1 MTKRPGIIGP
11 LLLIAIGLILLFIN
25 LGHIHLSIWV
35 ILWRFWPVILILI
48 GLDIIARQIEER
60 TYYNLCV
67 LIGVVIIIGVIALA
81 WTESASHPPTDR
93 DLKNDMKGKLLIGK
107 DLNNVDFEDKDLKGA
122 LLIGAN
128 MNDANLIN
136 ADLRYA
142 FLIGANMNEA
152 NFHDANLEGAIM
164 IGANL
169 NGANFT
175 DANLKYSILTGSN
188 MDGVNLCGADM
199 RGAIKFGVE
208 TSSTMICPD
217 CSAGPCW

>member
-1 MTKRPGIIGP
+1 MNQRTGILGP
-11 LLLIAIGLILLFIN
+11 LILVMIGLLLLFNN
-25 LGHIHLSIWV
+25 LGMLPLGLWGTV
-35 ILWRFWPVILILI
+35 WRFWPVILILI

-60 TYYNLCV
+60 TYYTLCV

-81 WTESASHPPTDR
+81 WTESAPPSPTDR

-122 LLIGAN
+122 LLIGTN
-128 MNDANLIN
+128 MKDANLIN

-142 FLIGANMNEA
+142 FLIGANMYEA

-199 RGAIKFGVE
+199 RGASKLGVE
-208 TSSTMICPD
+208 TRSTMICPD